1 MSTRRNKSHV
11 SKHSTRSVA
20 NPASPFEPLESRRMF
35 AAISTLQPIDAY
47 AFDPGPVISNGG
59 FSSFSVTDAS
69 YDGTSATAFQGGA
82 LRVSFN
88 GSFAA
93 GSNVTV
99 QALQGSSVVATV
111 GTYAAPSLGNGL
123 INLPA
128 FSALTPGSY
137 NFRATGTGI
146 LGWTVTSASQPMTI
160 LPRTNVTGSFQGET
174 INYAGAAG
182 SATVISGLGGSD
194 TLDLGGIT
202 TAQVSSFDKLP
213 LGWFSPTLSA
223 VNNSVFRG
231 SAYDHLVLNDGR
243 EIYFQG
249 VEKLRFS
256 GGAEYDLAIRPNDTS
271 FDTQWNLHVT
281 DTDSAWRFTRG
292 SSGVLIC
299 SLDTGILTASGAS
312 GSIYDVSLGRLI
324 TDASDDDNYANYGHG
339 HCSISVMSSTNNNAS
354 GVAGIN
360 NVSSV
365 YVTDVYNGVNLKT
378 AITQALDY
386 AKANN
391 KRVVFQGGIQG
402 EGWLTSGG
410 TQAQLETLI
419 NDNDDI
425 SFFAI
430 AAGNGGPGGNLTD
443 PNYLTSVS
451 GVAKL
456 QTGHENVMS
465 VGALART
472 GTATVN
478 GLTNATAVDIASY
491 SNRGSNLTMVAPTNS
506 PAVNKNGTV
515 QSFGGTSC
523 ANPNMAGIASLVWAV
538 NPNLDGGD
546 LRNVMTSTAMDLGA
560 AGKDNTFGRGLVNA
574 DAAVRRAWA
583 MNKDLALAN
592 INQLQI
598 VWPIDDIYVD
608 LQYAYPAPS
617 PAPALPPAAPAS
629 SQIGIA
635 SARPRSED
643 LFSEMPVAEAIGLTG
658 APQPA

>member
-1 MSTRRNKSHV
+1 
-11 SKHSTRSVA
+11 
-20 NPASPFEPLESRRMF
+20 
-35 AAISTLQPIDAY
+35 
-47 AFDPGPVISNGG
+47 
-59 FSSFSVTDAS
+59 
-69 YDGTSATAFQGGA
+69 
-82 LRVSFN
+82 
-88 GSFAA
+88 
-93 GSNVTV
+93 
-99 QALQGSSVVATV
+99 
-111 GTYAAPSLGNGL
+111 
-123 INLPA
+123 
-128 FSALTPGSY
+128 
-137 NFRATGTGI
+137 
-146 LGWTVTSASQPMTI
+146 
-160 LPRTNVTGSFQGET
+160 
-174 INYAGAAG
+174 
-182 SATVISGLGGSD
+182 
-194 TLDLGGIT
+194 
-202 TAQVSSFDKLP
+202 
-213 LGWFSPTLSA
+213 
-223 VNNSVFRG
+223 
-231 SAYDHLVLNDGR
+231 
-243 EIYFQG
+243 
-249 VEKLRFS
+249 
-256 GGAEYDLAIRPNDTS
+256 
-271 FDTQWNLHVT
+271 
-281 DTDSAWRFTRG
+281 
-292 SSGVLIC
+292 
-299 SLDTGILTASGAS
+299 
-312 GSIYDVSLGRLI
+312 
-324 TDASDDDNYANYGHG
+324 
-339 HCSISVMSSTNNNAS
+339 MSSTNNNAS

-365 YVTDVYNGVNLKT
+365 YVTDVYNGVNLQT

-410 TQAQLETLI
+410 TQAQLEALI

-598 VWPIDDIYVD
+598 VWPIDDIFVNV
-608 LQYAYPAPS
+608 QYAYPAPS
-617 PAPALPPAAPAS
+617 ISPLPPVAPAS
-629 SQIGIA
+629 SGIGIGV
-635 SARPRSED
+635 ARMRMD
-643 LFSEMPVAEAIGLTG
+643 DAVFSDTPVAEALGVRGG
-658 APQPA
+658 AAA

>member
-1 MSTRRNKSHV
+1 MSQRKS
-11 SKHSTRSVA
+11 KPAKARTVA
-20 NPASPFEPLESRRMF
+20 RQPVAGFEPLESRQMY
-35 AAISTLQPIDAY
+35 ASIQTLEPIQAY
-47 AFDPGPVISNGG
+47 RFDPGTIISDGG
-59 FSSFSVTDAS
+59 FSGFSVTDAS
-69 YDGTSATAFQGGA
+69 YDGTPSTALEGGA
-82 LRVSFN
+82 LRVGFN
-88 GSFAA
+88 GTFQS

-99 QALQGSSVVATV
+99 EALQGGSVVATV
-111 GTYAAPSLGNGL
+111 GTYAAPSLADGL
-123 INLPA
+123 VNLPG
-128 FSALTPGSY
+128 FSALTPGY
-137 NFRATGTGI
+137 YDFRATGTGV
-146 LGWTVTSASQPMTI
+146 LGWGVTSATQPMTI
-160 LPRTNVTGSFQGET
+160 LPRANISGTFQGET
-174 INYAGAAG
+174 FYYAGAPG
-182 SATVISGLGGSD
+182 GATVISALGGSD
-194 TLDLGGIT
+194 TLDFGGVSA
-202 TAQVSSFDKLP
+202 AQVSSFDKLP
-213 LGWFSPTLSA
+213 LSWFSPTWSA
-223 VNNSVFRG
+223 SNNAIFRG

-292 SSGVLIC
+292 SSSVLIA
-299 SLDTGILTASGAS
+299 SLDTGILTATGAT

-324 TDASDDDNYANYGHG
+324 TDSSDDDNFNNYGHG
-339 HCSISVMSSTNNNAS
+339 HCSISVMSSTNGNSS

-365 YVTDVYNGVNLKT
+365 YVTDVYNGVNLQT

-425 SFFAI
+425 SFFAV

-456 QTGHENVMS
+456 QTGQENVMS
-465 VGALART
+465 VGALQRT

-478 GLTNATAVDIASY
+478 GLTNATSVGLASY
-491 SNRGSNLTMVAPTNS
+491 SNRGSNLTMVAPTDS
-506 PAVNKNGTV
+506 PAMNKNGTV

-546 LRNVMTSTAMDLGA
+546 VRNVMTSTAMDLGA
-560 AGKDNTFGRGLVNA
+560 AGRDNTFGRGLVNA
-574 DAAVRRAWA
+574 DAAVRRAWSL
-583 MNKDLALAN
+583 NKDEALAN
-592 INQLQI
+592 INQVHI
-598 VWPIDDIYVD
+598 VWPITDIY
-608 LQYAYPAPS
+608 LQPLQLQAYPQPG
-617 PAPALPPAAPAS
+617 PAPVVPVAS
-629 SQIGIA
+629 SWSGFSF
-635 SARPRSED
+635 SATRDSRS
-643 LFSEMPVAEAIGLTG
+643 LFSETPIAQKVLA
-658 APQPA
+658 